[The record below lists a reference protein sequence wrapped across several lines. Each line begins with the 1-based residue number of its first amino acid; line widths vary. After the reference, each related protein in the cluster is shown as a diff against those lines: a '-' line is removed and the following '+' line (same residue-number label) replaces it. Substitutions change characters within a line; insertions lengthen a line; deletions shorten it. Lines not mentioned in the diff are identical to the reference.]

1 MKAKPTFDVAAF
13 LAAYDRLDA
22 VLVKAG
28 FPATSPWW
36 RAQIERFFRARRR
49 RWVIRAGRRAGKSST
64 LCRLAACWALAG
76 PWSVPLGDTAVIPF
90 VSLDRDEAAG
100 RIRTISEILTALG
113 VPHEPTSDEIYLPSR
128 RLKFSVRTCSVRA
141 VGFTSVAIFADE
153 MARWSSR
160 DDSANP
166 AREVMGSLRPTAATQ
181 PFAFEVCSSSAWSTV
196 DYHAEL
202 FAQGCNE
209 HQITSFAA
217 TWTANPTITELDTYG
232 LEPDENTRLREYAGE
247 PSTILT
253 KGLNDPALVRAART
267 RKIPSWF
274 HKRGAAA
281 ICFDASA
288 GHPGGDAF
296 AWAIMQW
303 WEENPLETFLIVRA
317 ENARGCEVRI
327 SPRTKAPIR
336 RLDRPEMAPI
346 LRVEFC
352 DKLDAPFHDTWAPS
366 RIAKRIAA
374 DGSRFGCR
382 DARGDQWSEHSYQ
395 EHLKNQGIR
404 MFYHPLTATSK
415 VMACQMLRQWL
426 DAGVL
431 AIADSPA
438 ADDLCHELSVYQ
450 ETMTAAGTMRYSAP
464 SGQHDDLVAC
474 LLQASLSM
482 QSDNPRERIGGK
494 SARGTVTEDASG
506 RVIFLT

>member
-1 MKAKPTFDVAAF
+1 MKAKPVFDVDGF
-13 LAAYDRLDA
+13 LSAYDRLDA

-36 RAQIERFFRARRR
+36 RAQIERFFRSRRR

-128 RLKFSVRTCSVRA
+128 RLKFSVKTCSVRA

-153 MARWSSR
+153 MARWTSR

-181 PFAFEVCSSSAWSTV
+181 PFAFEVCSSSPWSTV

-202 FAQGCNE
+202 FSQGDTDY
-209 HQITSFAA
+209 QLTSFAA
-217 TWTANPTITELDTYG
+217 TWTANPTISEADTYG
-232 LEPDENTRLREYAGE
+232 LEPDENTRLREYAAI
-247 PSTILT
+247 PSTILSKIYFAPESIT
-253 KGLNDPALVRAART
+253 AART

-274 HKRGAAA
+274 QRRGSAA

-288 GHPGGDAF
+288 GHPSGDSF
-296 AWAIMQW
+296 AWCILQW
-303 WEENPLETFLIVRA
+303 WEENPFDTFVIIGA
-317 ENARGCEVRI
+317 NNSRGCEIRKN
-327 SPRTKAPIR
+327 PRTGETIR
-336 RLDRPEMAPI
+336 RLDRPQIDPI
-346 LRVEFC
+346 LCIEFS
-352 DKLDAPFHDTWAPS
+352 DELEAPFHDTWAPS

-374 DGSRFGCR
+374 DGARYGAR
-382 DARGDQWSEHSYQ
+382 DAHGDQWSEHSYQ
-395 EHLKNQGIR
+395 EHLRNQGVR
-404 MFYHPLTATSK
+404 MFYHPLTATTK
-415 VMACQMLRQWL
+415 PMACLMLRQWF
-426 DAGVL
+426 DAGVI

-438 ADDLCHELSVYQ
+438 ADALCKELSVFQ
-450 ETMTAAGTMRYSAP
+450 ETMTSGGTMRYSAP
-464 SGQHDDLVAC
+464 SGQHDDLIGC

-482 QSDNPRERIGGK
+482 QSDKPRERIGGK
-494 SARGTVTEDASG
+494 SARGLVTEDARG
-506 RVIFLT
+506 QLIFQS